1 MQTQPSILSNNINV
15 LNSIPS
21 GGGSGS
27 WVARVFGCWHREM
40 SRPFSHQGRSYRTC
54 LSCGAHRRFNTGS
67 WEMQGSF
74 YYANS
79 R

>member
-1 MQTQPSILSNNINV
+1 MQTQQSILSNNINV

-21 GGGSGS
+21 GGGAGS

-40 SRPFSHQGRSYRTC
+40 SRPFSQAGRSYRTC
-54 LSCGAHRRFNTGS
+54 LNCGAHRRFNVGN
-67 WEMQGSF
+67 WEMQGSY